1 MCSTP
6 RRCSEAADCSPHS
19 RSYARHSAYSDPGQH
34 AALLDQVDPTIAS
47 ASAVAQNLIAHY
59 RYATTQLPEHSNDD
73 INARWLSAILDI
85 DQQRHGTPLSSP
97 RAEPE
102 RVQGCCRDQ
111 ALIAVGVLRQHNI
124 PARSRVGFADY
135 LRPNSRV
142 DHVVAEARVDDRWV
156 RFDPGLAEPR
166 GRVTNPR
173 DISISDDSPFLTA
186 AAAWTGHRQHGRSID
201 DLGVRIGPVEFT
213 GATFV
218 LSYLI
223 MDVAHRFGDELL
235 LWDSWGAM
243 PLPGTPI
250 DFGMG
255 DALAE
260 LVRLADRGDPTAE
273 HTLRDMYEIDS
284 RVHVGDEVL
293 RFSPRG
299 EPPVRVALG
308 RD

>member
-1 MCSTP
+1 MEAIHRVAAEGKTVLIVIHDLATAARYCDELIALGMAASRPWARPGLVQGAAGGTLPTARRRWRP
-6 RRCSEAADCSPHS
+6 RPLAGCF
-19 RSYARHSAYSDPGQH
+19 G
-34 AALLDQVDPTIAS
+34 ALSPTIEGH
-47 ASAVAQNLIAHY
+47 AVAIA
-59 RYATTQLPEHSNDD
+59 
-73 INARWLSAILDI
+73 
-85 DQQRHGTPLSSP
+85 
-97 RAEPE
+97 
-102 RVQGCCRDQ
+102 C
-111 ALIAVGVLRQHNI
+111 
-124 PARSRVGFADY
+124 
-135 LRPNSRV
+135 
-142 DHVVAEARVDDRWV
+142 
-156 RFDPGLAEPR
+156 AEPR

-173 DISISDDSPFLTA
+173 DISISDDSRSSPR
-186 AAAWTGHRQHGRSID
+186 RQPGPAIDNMGARSTTSAS
-201 DLGVRIGPVEFT
+201 GSTRWSSP

-273 HTLRDMYEIDS
+273 HTLRDMYEIDN

-299 EPPVRVALG
+299 
-308 RD
+308 

>member
-1 MCSTP
+1 M
-6 RRCSEAADCSPHS
+6 
-19 RSYARHSAYSDPGQH
+19 
-34 AALLDQVDPTIAS
+34 
-47 ASAVAQNLIAHY
+47 AQNLIAHY
-59 RYATTQLPEHSNDD
+59 RFATTQLPESSNDD
-73 INARWLSAILDI
+73 INARWLSTILDL
-85 DQQRHGTPLSSP
+85 DQQRHGTPLLSP
-97 RAEPE
+97 RAEAE

-111 ALIAVGVLRQHNI
+111 TLIAVGILRQHNI

-142 DHVVAEARVDDRWV
+142 DHVVAECWLDDSWV
-156 RFDPGLAEPR
+156 RFDPGLAGPR
-166 GRVTNPR
+166 GRVADPH

-186 AAAWTGHRQHGRSID
+186 AAAWIGHRRHGRSID
-201 DLGVRIGPVEFT
+201 DLGVSISPVEFT
-213 GATFV
+213 GAAFV

-250 DFGMG
+250 DFGLG

-260 LVRLADRGDPTAE
+260 LVQLADQGDLDAE
-273 HTLRDMYEIDS
+273 NTLRKMYETDS

-299 EPPVRVALG
+299 EPPVRVSLG
-308 RD
+308 RNQAHSDRAIRNY